1 MNTYNNKLIM
11 ASFIR
16 GYLISNNI
24 KHSLIDKDLFSLSD
38 LDISE
43 LEKLGKELELKLY
56 YFKEKE
62 NLPRV
67 NIVLGFLKNIYP
79 VSLLDVGS
87 GRGVFLFPLLKEF
100 PNINVTSIDILDKR
114 IELLSNISKGG
125 VNNLKV
131 IKDNICTFNELD
143 NSYQVVTLLE
153 VLEHIKDYQKAIANA
168 IRLSSDFI
176 VITVPS
182 KEDNNPEHINLLTKD
197 ILTKEFNKHNITNLK
212 FSSVNNHLVLVA
224 RKKA

>member
-1 MNTYNNKLIM
+1 M
-11 ASFIR
+11 
-16 GYLISNNI
+16 
-24 KHSLIDKDLFSLSD
+24 
-38 LDISE
+38 
-43 LEKLGKELELKLY
+43 
-56 YFKEKE
+56 
-62 NLPRV
+62 
-67 NIVLGFLKNIYP
+67 
-79 VSLLDVGS
+79 
-87 GRGVFLFPLLKEF
+87 FPLLNEF

-131 IKDNICTFNELD
+131 IKDDICSFNEAD

-153 VLEHIKDYQKAIANA
+153 VLEHIKDYQKAIKNA

-197 ILTKEFNKHNITNLK
+197 ILTKEFNKNNITNLK

>member
-168 IRLSSDFI
+168 IAVVFLG
-176 VITVPS
+176 
-182 KEDNNPEHINLLTKD
+182 
-197 ILTKEFNKHNITNLK
+197 
-212 FSSVNNHLVLVA
+212 
-224 RKKA
+224 